1 MSQTIFM
8 LKSRDSKD
16 GLTHTYTHAVGHVY
30 SAEKCHVE
38 SNLRME
44 SKYNS
49 LSGVGAWRS
58 EFSTDT
64 PLPLKMI

>member
-1 MSQTIFM
+1 M

-16 GLTHTYTHAVGHVY
+16 GLTHTYTHAVGRVY

-49 LSGVGAWRS
+49 LSGVGA
-58 EFSTDT
+58 
-64 PLPLKMI
+64 